1 MNPVLD
7 PVRTWAVFRK
17 EMIQIRRDPS
27 SLIQVILL
35 PVMLLLLYG
44 YALTFDIRD
53 VPVAVY
59 DREQSRISQGFINE
73 FDGSPY
79 FSVRHR
85 VTGYKEIERL
95 INDRLVRAAIVLPYD
110 FSRSLRSGRTAQ
122 VQAIVDGTDAN
133 TANIVVGYIQ
143 GVSSAYNERLVV
155 ERLNRRGLG
164 RLALPVQSEP
174 RIWFNEDLESRNYIV
189 PGLIVIIMTLVG
201 ALLTSLSVVRE
212 AERGSMEGLVATPLK
227 KPELILGKLLPYFL
241 IGMFDLAV
249 AMSMGQFLFGVPLRG
264 SPVLLV
270 ALSALFLI
278 VMLGQGLLISVSAT
292 NQLMANQMAMLTT
305 FLPAFL
311 LSGFVFAIKQM
322 PWWLQLISYI
332 VPARYF
338 VTISKG
344 IYLKGIG
351 LEILWP
357 DALIL
362 VVFATFFLMAADR
375 KFVKKIR

>member
-1 MNPVLD
+1 VID

-17 EMIQIRRDPS
+17 EAIQIRRDPT

-35 PVMLLLLYG
+35 PVVLLLLYG
-44 YALTFDIRD
+44 YALTFDIKN
-53 VPVAVY
+53 VPLAVY
-59 DREQSRISQGFINE
+59 DREGTQLSRDFVNN

-79 FSVRHR
+79 FRARYVN
-85 VTGYKEIERL
+85 GYPEIERL
-95 INDRLVRAAIVLPYD
+95 LNSQQVRLAIVVPYL
-110 FSRSLRSGRTAQ
+110 FSRTLASGGTATVQ
-122 VQAIVDGTDAN
+122 VIIDGTDAN
-133 TANIVVGYIQ
+133 TANVVLGYVQ
-143 GVSSAYNERLVV
+143 GVMATYNGQVEAERLSAH
-155 ERLNRRGLG
+155 GLS
-164 RLALPVQSEP
+164 RMPPPLVSEP
-174 RIWFNEDLESRNYIV
+174 RIWFNEDLESRNFIV
-189 PGLIVIIMTLVG
+189 PGLIVVIMTLVG

-212 AERGSMEGLVATPLK
+212 AERGSMEGLLATPLK
-227 KPELILGKLLPYFL
+227 KPELIMGKLGPYFL
-241 IGMFDLAV
+241 IGMFDLGI
-249 AMSMGQFLFGVPLRG
+249 AMAMGQFLFHVPLRG

-278 VMLGQGLLISVSAT
+278 VMLGQGLLISVSAS

-311 LSGFVFAIKQM
+311 LSGFVFAIRQM
-322 PWWLQLISYI
+322 PWWLRAFSYL

-351 LEILWP
+351 LAVLWP
-357 DALIL
+357 DVL
-362 VVFATFFLMAADR
+362 VLAGFAAFFLWAADR